1 MNILNQKTDNGVKVR
16 EWMLSCIILIIKDFQ
31 VVPQECTEY
40 LAKYVKST
48 QYKVDSQRQPFPKN
62 TLYAL

>member
-1 MNILNQKTDNGVKVR
+1 
-16 EWMLSCIILIIKDFQ
+16 MLSCIILIIKDFQ